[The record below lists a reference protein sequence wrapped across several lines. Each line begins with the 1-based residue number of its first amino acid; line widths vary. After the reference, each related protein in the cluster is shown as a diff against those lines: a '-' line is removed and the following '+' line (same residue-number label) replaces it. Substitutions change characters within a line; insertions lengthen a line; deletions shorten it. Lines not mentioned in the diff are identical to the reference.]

1 MSYVKRLKLKNF
13 KSFAN
18 PTVLSFEKGFN
29 TVIGAN
35 GSGKSNIF
43 DALCFVLG
51 RMSSK
56 ELRTEKLGNLV
67 FNGGKNL
74 KPAKEAE
81 VSIFLSN
88 DNKELLNTDS
98 DEVKITRIVKSDGG
112 SKYLL
117 NDNKVTRTEIVEVLK
132 KAHIDPDGYNIILQ
146 GDITRIVNMTVNER
160 RELIEEISNISGYEE
175 QREKSLVKLEKLE
188 VDLKEADLLM
198 EEKTKYL
205 KELKSEKEQAEKFH
219 QTKEDLRFNNL
230 LLIKSKL
237 SKNLSQKTKKD
248 EELLENEKELTT
260 FKEKLAEF
268 ENKSKSIEEQI
279 STIEKTI
286 EIKSHED
293 FISITN
299 KITSLESELVNLREK
314 KGENKKNTDELK
326 SRTDAV
332 KENIVTNKKKLS
344 ELELELKELTKKK
357 LELEKELKVH
367 EAEIAE
373 LKKGVSSESFAQ
385 IDEIDKE
392 IDEINSKKLSK
403 IHVKQDNS
411 IHIEKFN
418 AKLEHLE
425 NEMKRIEG
433 HNVSNSAQVKELEKN
448 RAELKKLILAVSST
462 SNKNS
467 ESSAKLN
474 TLQKEYNL
482 LMEDHMKLKLKAESS
497 KELISSNKAV
507 DAIMNLKQRDKQI
520 HGTVA
525 ELASVPEKY
534 SLAMETISG
543 KNLFNIVVEN
553 DSTAV
558 KYIQYLKDNRIGNA
572 TFLPLNKVNAK
583 FNLDQSVLNKK
594 GVIDYALNLIKFD
607 KRYEHI
613 FHLIFSDTLVIE
625 KIEDAK
631 SIGIGEY
638 KMVTLEGDFVA
649 KTGAMSGGFI
659 NRKQSLHA
667 FKDDK
672 SVERLAQ
679 MESRISA
686 LVSSIEHL
694 REEKETSERE
704 VYELRA
710 RKAELEG
717 DISKFEKLLSIEGRD
732 TDIIKKEIEAILS
745 DRYIIESSLKK
756 IDRDLADLD
765 EQLKKLIDKKV
776 KLKSG
781 NKDHAD
787 VLTKLTKLE
796 DARDKLKEK
805 IMKVTTEID
814 SRNIQINSVYLPEMK
829 NLEKILKEADE
840 SFEKMKI
847 SLDELNS
854 KIKLSEE
861 SLKECKL
868 KEKELSRDYKQ
879 YLDKRDALKEER
891 VALEK
896 KYEKEF
902 ARFDKL
908 KERSTEIRFA
918 LNELET
924 ILKTLNEELDISI
937 KSIRAELIVV
947 SESEENLGADKVES
961 LIHEVDKT
969 IHEKI
974 IDIRELQNKVNNLKT
989 KLSSFGSINMKA
1001 VQIYDKLNEEFN
1013 LLLEKRE
1020 TLNTD
1025 KEEIMKFISEMD
1037 EKKRVRFMETFNKL
1051 QEQFSKTFSTLST
1064 KGKAELILEN
1074 EKDIFNTGVEI
1085 KVKLSE
1091 KNFLDIKS
1099 LSGGEKTITA
1109 VAFIFAVQE
1118 FNPAN
1123 FYIFD
1128 EIDAA
1133 LDIINSEKLG
1143 KLLKSSSDKAQY
1155 IVVSHSEHLIQS
1167 AEIIYG
1173 VTMDTNK
1180 ISGVLSLDL
1189 RNMGEYLDENIAKI
1203 ENK

>member
-18 PTVLSFEKGFN
+18 PTILEFEKGFN

-88 DNKELLNTDS
+88 EDKELLNNES
-98 DEVKITRIVKSDGG
+98 DEVKITRIVKADGG

-117 NDNKVTRTEIVEVLK
+117 NDSKVTRTEIVEVLR

-146 GDITRIVNMTVNER
+146 GDITRIVNMSVNER

-175 QREKSLVKLEKLE
+175 QRDKSLVKLEKLD

-205 KELKSEKEQAEKFH
+205 KELKSEKEQAERFH
-219 QTKEDLRFNNL
+219 QTKEELRFNNL
-230 LLIKSKL
+230 LLIKAKIA
-237 SKNLSQKTKKD
+237 KNLISKTKK
-248 EELLENEKELTT
+248 EEEFSETEKELTS
-260 FKEKLAEF
+260 FKDKLDEF
-268 ENKSKSIEEQI
+268 ENKNKDIEAQI
-279 STIEKTI
+279 TKIEKTI

-293 FISITN
+293 FIAITN
-299 KITSLESELVNLREK
+299 KITALEGELINLREK
-314 KGENKKNTDELK
+314 KAENKKNTEELK
-326 SRTDAV
+326 VRTGGV
-332 KENIVTNKKKLS
+332 KENIVSNKKKIS
-344 ELELELKELTKKK
+344 ELEIQVKELSKTKLEFEKELKK
-357 LELEKELKVH
+357 LELEIV
-367 EAEIAE
+367 E
-373 LKKGVSSESFAQ
+373 LKKGVSSESFRE
-385 IDEIDKE
+385 IDEIDKQ
-392 IDEINSKKLSK
+392 IDEINAKKMSK

-418 AKLEHLE
+418 SKLEHLE
-425 NEMKRIEG
+425 NEMKKIEG
-433 HNVSNSAQVKELEKN
+433 LNSSNKTQVKELENN
-448 RAELKKLILAVSST
+448 RSELKKIILAVSQMA
-462 SNKNS
+462 NKNS

-474 TLQKEYNL
+474 TLQKEYNA
-482 LMEDHMKLKLKAESS
+482 LMEEHMKLKLKAESS

-507 DAIMNLKQRDKQI
+507 EAMMKIKQNDRNI

-525 ELASVPEKY
+525 ELATVPEKY

-558 KYIQYLKDNRIGNA
+558 KYINYLKENRIGNA
-572 TFLPLNKVNAK
+572 TFLPLNKINAK
-583 FNLDQSVLNKK
+583 FTLDSSVLNKK
-594 GVIDYALNLIKFD
+594 GVIDYALNLIKYD

-613 FHLIFSDTLVIE
+613 FHLIFSDTVVIE

-638 KMVTLEGDFVA
+638 KMVTLEGDYVA

-659 NRKQSLHA
+659 NRKQSLNA

-672 SVERLAQ
+672 SVEKLAS
-679 MESRISA
+679 MDMRIGT

-694 REEKETSERE
+694 REEKDSSERE
-704 VYELRA
+704 VYELRS
-710 RKAELEG
+710 RKSELEG
-717 DISKFEKLLSIEGRD
+717 DISKLEKLLSIEGRD
-732 TDIIKKEIEAILS
+732 TEVLKKEIEAILS
-745 DRYIIESSLKK
+745 DKSVIESSLKK
-756 IDRDLADLD
+756 IDRDISDLD
-765 EQLKKLIDKKV
+765 EQLKKLIEKKA
-776 KLKSG
+776 KLKG
-781 NKDHAD
+781 ETGGHAG
-787 VLTKLTKLE
+787 VLSKLSKLE
-796 DARDKLKEK
+796 EEKDILKQK
-805 IMKVTTEID
+805 IMGVTNEID
-814 SRNIQINSVYLPEMK
+814 LRNIQINSVILPEMK

-840 SFEKMKI
+840 SFEKMKVT
-847 SLDELNS
+847 LDELTLKINS
-854 KIKLSEE
+854 SEE
-861 SLKECKL
+861 SLKESKT

-879 YLDKRDALKEER
+879 YLDKRDALKEEK
-891 VALEK
+891 VKLEQ

-918 LNELET
+918 LSEFET
-924 ILKTLNEELDISI
+924 MLKTLAEELDISI

-947 SESEENLGADKVES
+947 SEYKENVGSDIVENLIKQVE
-961 LIHEVDKT
+961 KT

-974 IDIRELQNKVNNLKT
+974 IDIRDLQTKVNNLKT

-1013 LLLEKRE
+1013 ILLEKRE
-1020 TLNTD
+1020 TINTD
-1025 KEEIMKFISEMD
+1025 REEILKFIAEMD
-1037 EKKRVRFMETFNKL
+1037 EKKKERFMDTFQKL
-1051 QEQFSKTFSTLST
+1051 HDQFSKTFATLST
-1064 KGKAELILEN
+1064 KGKAELVLEDEN
-1074 EKDIFNTGVEI
+1074 DIFNTGVMI
-1085 KVKLSE
+1085 QVKLSE
-1091 KNFLDIKS
+1091 KNYLDIKS

-1118 FNPAN
+1118 FNPAS

-1143 KLLKSSSDKAQY
+1143 KLLKSSSNKAQY

-1189 RNMGEYLDENIAKI
+1189 RNMGDYIEENIPKV
-1203 ENK
+1203 ENN